1 MIKCNLS
8 EIMGQKQLKIVKVS
22 NDTGISRPTLTAL
35 YYNNGKGIQF
45 DTMNAL
51 CRYLNVSPA
60 QLFDFTPVEIDIDLT
75 SFKTNNDM
83 NDPDDEFIYFDVAG
97 FLSYTSA
104 SEQKT
109 RIEFIGQ
116 CYTMEIQ
123 NNSEG
128 TEEASVTYGYGD
140 CTIGVKNSEEL
151 VSLNKALADLSPG
164 FAVYVENMIKNKIS
178 ECSEKEGIKKIG
190 SLKILRDKVY
200 GE

>member
-45 DTMNAL
+45 DTMNVL

-60 QLFDFTPVEIDIDLT
+60 QLFDFTPVEIDVDVT

-97 FLSYTSA
+97 FLRYTSA
-104 SEQKT
+104 SGQKT

-116 CYTMEIQ
+116 CYAMEIQ

-128 TEEASVTYGYGD
+128 TAEASVTYGYGD
-140 CTIGVKNSEEL
+140 CTIGV
-151 VSLNKALADLSPG
+151 
-164 FAVYVENMIKNKIS
+164 
-178 ECSEKEGIKKIG
+178 
-190 SLKILRDKVY
+190 
-200 GE
+200 